1 MLTDSRVKLVAPNR
15 LFVGGQWVEPSTG
28 AELVVVNPS
37 TEENLL
43 CVAEAEAD
51 DVAGA
56 VAAAREAFDRGPWP
70 RMSHGERAG
79 YLRAI
84 ADELDRRAPDLSFLW
99 SAQIGILH
107 SAAAAT
113 MPRFGGTFRSYA
125 DLADDFPFE
134 ERLEPTLG
142 GKAALLCREPV
153 GVVGAVIAWNGPVLM
168 IANKVAPALLAG
180 CTVILKA
187 SPEAPGE
194 AYVFAEAAE
203 AVGLPPGVV
212 NVVAADREASEALVR
227 DPRVDKI
234 TFTGSTAAG
243 RRIASICGE
252 RIARVT
258 LELGGKSAAVV
269 FDDYDPTTAA
279 ASLADNACAMTGQ
292 VCASL
297 TRVVVTRR
305 RHDELVAA
313 LREAFAAKR
322 VGDPFD
328 PASDMGPLAM
338 RRQYD
343 RVWGYIERG
352 VEEGATLVT
361 GGRRPEHLERGFF
374 LEPTLFAAVDNS
386 STIAQE
392 EIFGPVLCVIP
403 AADEEQA
410 IEIANDTIY
419 GLNNSVYTDDVDRA
433 LHAARRLRSGTV
445 GHNAKRADLGI
456 AVGGF
461 KQSGLGREGGRE
473 GLLPF
478 LELKTI
484 ILDADP
490 PSA

>member
-1 MLTDSRVKLVAPNR
+1 MLTHSRVTLAAPDR
-15 LFVGGQWVEPSTG
+15 LFIGGQWVKASSG
-28 AELVVVNPS
+28 AELVVVNPT

-43 CVAEAEAD
+43 CVAEAQAE
-51 DVAGA
+51 DVANA
-56 VAAAREAFDRGPWP
+56 VSAAREAFDRGPWP

-79 YLRAI
+79 YLLAI
-84 ADELDRRAPDLSFLW
+84 AEELDRRSPDLSDLW
-99 SAQIGILH
+99 SAQMGILH
-107 SAAAAT
+107 SAATAT
-113 MPRFGGTFRSYA
+113 MPRFGGTFRTYA
-125 DLADDFPFE
+125 ALADEFPFE

-153 GVVGAVIAWNGPVLM
+153 GVVGAIIAWNGPVLM

-180 CTVILKA
+180 CTVVLKA

-243 RRIASICGE
+243 RRIGSICGE

-269 FDDYDPTTAA
+269 FDDYDPGTAA
-279 ASLADNACAMTGQ
+279 ASLTDNACAMTGQ

-297 TRVVVTRR
+297 TRVIVTRH
-305 RHDELVAA
+305 RHAELVAA

-343 RVWGYIERG
+343 RVRGYIERG
-352 VEEGATLVT
+352 VEEGGTLVT
-361 GGRRPEHLERGFF
+361 GGRRPGHLERGFF
-374 LEPTLFAAVDNS
+374 LEPTLFAGVDNS
-386 STIAQE
+386 STIARE

-403 AADEEQA
+403 ADDEDQA
-410 IEIANDTIY
+410 IEIANDTMY
-419 GLNNSVYTDDVDRA
+419 GLNNSVYTNDVERA

-484 ILDADP
+484 ILDAEP
-490 PSA
+490 GR